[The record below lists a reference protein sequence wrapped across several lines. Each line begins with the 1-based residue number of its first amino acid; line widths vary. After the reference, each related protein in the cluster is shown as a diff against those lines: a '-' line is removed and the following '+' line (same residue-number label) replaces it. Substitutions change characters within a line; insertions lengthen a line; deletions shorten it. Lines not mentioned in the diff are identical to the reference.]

1 MGDTRIVLCGLRRA
15 SVPAEYGG
23 RGVGGLHTFILP
35 GPDWASLLDIVV
47 KDAEPGD
54 VIEVHMPEM
63 EELARN
69 ALQRVNRD
77 DVTVVLTPPRRRHPP
92 GGTPEGS

>member
-1 MGDTRIVLCGLRRA
+1 M
-15 SVPAEYGG
+15 
-23 RGVGGLHTFILP
+23 
-35 GPDWASLLDIVV
+35 

-77 DVTVVLTPPRRRHPP
+77 DVTVVLTPPRRRQPP
-92 GGTPEGS
+92 GGTPDASQDAAGTTP

>member
-1 MGDTRIVLCGLRRA
+1 MN
-15 SVPAEYGG
+15 
-23 RGVGGLHTFILP
+23 TFILP
-35 GPDWASLLDIVV
+35 GPDWAGLLEIVV

-63 EELARN
+63 EELARA

-77 DVTVVLTPPRRRHPP
+77 DVTVMLTPPRRRRPP
-92 GGTPEGS
+92 GGKPDGS

>member
-1 MGDTRIVLCGLRRA
+1 M
-15 SVPAEYGG
+15 
-23 RGVGGLHTFILP
+23 
-35 GPDWASLLDIVV
+35 

-63 EELARN
+63 EELARA

-77 DVTVVLTPPRRRHPP
+77 DVTVMLTPPRRRQPP
-92 GGTPEGS
+92 DGTLDASQDVARTTT

>member
-1 MGDTRIVLCGLRRA
+1 ML
-15 SVPAEYGG
+15 E
-23 RGVGGLHTFILP
+23 
-35 GPDWASLLDIVV
+35 IVV

-77 DVTVVLTPPRRRHPP
+77 DVTVVLTPPRRRQPT
-92 GGTPEGS
+92 GGTPDGSKEDARKTT